1 MSDLLTLKAASEALG
16 VHPVTLRRWSES
28 GKIRAVRTPG
38 GHRRFPVAEV
48 ERLKNGEVPPETPL
62 DSAFRDRTLST
73 TRADLKHVHADWAR
87 TENEEE
93 REEKRMLGRRL
104 IGLLEQF
111 VVEPESAGPDILQEA
126 RVVARVYAR
135 GVVAAGVPLDD
146 ALRATHFFKDHILE
160 SAVVQSPDGDSDPG
174 YRQRVFRKLN
184 AFLNEI
190 QIVVAN
196 AYKES

>member
-1 MSDLLTLKAASEALG
+1 MSDLMTLKAASQALG

-38 GHRRFPVAEV
+38 GHRRFPVEEV
-48 ERLKNGEVPPETPL
+48 ERVRKGEGRADTPL
-62 DSAFRDRTLST
+62 NAAFRDRALSA
-73 TRADLKHVHADWAR
+73 TREDLKHVHADWAR
-87 TENEEE
+87 TVSEEE

-104 IGLLEQF
+104 IGLLENYVTGQ
-111 VVEPESAGPDILQEA
+111 ESDEVGTLQEA
-126 RVVARVYAR
+126 RVVARVYAK

-160 SAVVQSPDGDSDPG
+160 SVVVEPADGGRDPG
-174 YRQRVFRKLN
+174 YRQQVFRKLN
-184 AFLNEI
+184 EFLNEI

>member
-1 MSDLLTLKAASEALG
+1 MSDLLTLKAASQALG

-28 GKIRAVRTPG
+28 GKIQAVRTPG
-38 GHRRFPVAEV
+38 GHRRFPAAEV
-48 ERLKNGEVPPETPL
+48 ERLKKGDERPARPL
-62 DSAFRDRTLST
+62 DKAFRDRALST
-73 TRADLKHVHADWAR
+73 TREDLKHVHADWAK
-87 TENEEE
+87 TVSEEE

-104 IGLLEQF
+104 VGLLEQF
-111 VVEPESAGPDILQEA
+111 VVEPEEAGSEIMQEA

-160 SAVVQSPDGDSDPG
+160 SAVVQSPAGGADPG
-174 YRQRVFRKLN
+174 YRQRVFRRLN
-184 AFLNEI
+184 EFLNEI

>member
-1 MSDLLTLKAASEALG
+1 MSDLLTLKAASDALG

-38 GHRRFPVAEV
+38 GHRRFPASEV
-48 ERLKNGEVPPETPL
+48 ERLKTGQSTPDEGL
-62 DSAFRDRTLST
+62 DSEFRDRALST
-73 TRADLKHVHADWAR
+73 TREDLKHVHAGWAQSVS
-87 TENEEE
+87 EEE

-104 IGLLEQF
+104 IGLLEQY
-111 VVEPESAGPDILQEA
+111 VVAGDAAGSDILQEA
-126 RVVARVYAR
+126 RVVARVYAK
-135 GVVAAGVPLDD
+135 GVVATGVPLDD

-160 SAVVQSPDGDSDPG
+160 SAVVQSHAGNSEPE

-184 AFLNEI
+184 QFLNEI

-196 AYKES
+196 AYRE